1 VKVYLLP
8 LGDEKCV
15 FYSEGPEIAVEL
27 EATTAAPERGGVRGW
42 AERKYRSL
50 QVVLNESESGVG
62 LRMRRAWE
70 WLQRRT
76 APDEPLLRSLR
87 GVKTVELVHPA
98 SLTEDE
104 VCERWKCYL
113 SSRSR
118 RHTFWLV
125 LNATFSPVTVLLAPV
140 PGPNVIGY
148 WFVYRAVCHLLARL
162 GIRNARSE
170 AVETKLVAAGE
181 LDGTF
186 AVTDDERIAGVEA
199 SFGLKGLGAYLQRV
213 NAGREDEGA
222 GRLAAT
228 KGVLPEN

>member
-1 VKVYLLP
+1 MRVYLLP
-8 LGDEKCV
+8 LEDDECL
-15 FYSEGPEIAVEL
+15 FYSEGPEVAEVE
-27 EATTAAPERGGVRGW
+27 ASAPERGGVRGW
-42 AERKYRSL
+42 AERKYKSL

-87 GVKTVELVHPA
+87 GAKAIEIVHPS
-98 SLTEDE
+98 SLDE
-104 VCERWKCYL
+104 AQARERWDCYL

-118 RHTFWLV
+118 RHMFWLI
-125 LNATFSPVTVLLAPV
+125 LNAAVSPLTVLLAPV

-162 GIRNARSE
+162 GIRNARSDE
-170 AVETKLVAAGE
+170 MKTSLTASSE
-181 LDGTF
+181 LDATF
-186 AVTDDERIAGVEA
+186 DRVDDERVAGLEA
-199 SFGLKGLGAYLQRV
+199 SFGLKGLGAYLARV
-213 NAGREDEGA
+213 KAKREGA
-222 GRLAAT
+222 SAARLAAS

>member
-1 VKVYLLP
+1 MKVYLLP
-8 LGDEKCV
+8 LEDEECL
-15 FYSEGPEIAVEL
+15 FYSEGT
-27 EATTAAPERGGVRGW
+27 EATDESEVTAPERGGVRGW
-42 AERKYRSL
+42 AERKYKSL
-50 QVVLNESESGVG
+50 QAVLNESESGIG

-87 GVKTVELVHPA
+87 SARRIELVHPS
-98 SLTEDE
+98 SLNEE
-104 VCERWKCYL
+104 EARERWECYL

-125 LNATFSPVTVLLAPV
+125 VNAAFSPVTVLLAPV

-162 GIRNARSE
+162 GVRNARSE
-170 AVETKLVAAGE
+170 AVTTE
-181 LDGTF
+181 LRASGVLDARF
-186 AVTDDERIAGVEA
+186 DAVDDERVARVEA
-199 SFGLKGLGAYLQRV
+199 SFGLKGLGAYLERV
-213 NAGREDEGA
+213 NAKRDGESTS
-222 GRLAAT
+222 RLAAS

>member
-8 LGDEKCV
+8 LEDEECL
-15 FYSEGPEIAVEL
+15 FYSEGPEVTD
-27 EATTAAPERGGVRGW
+27 EAEAAAPERGGVRGW
-42 AERKYRSL
+42 AERKYKSL
-50 QVVLNESESGVG
+50 QAVLNESESGVG

-70 WLQRRT
+70 WLQQRT

-87 GVKTVELVHPA
+87 SAKLIELVHPS
-98 SLTEDE
+98 SLNEEE
-104 VCERWKCYL
+104 VRERWKCYL

-125 LNATFSPVTVLLAPV
+125 VNAAVSPVTLLLAPV

-170 AVETKLVAAGE
+170 AVTTE
-181 LDGTF
+181 LQASSVMDGTF
-186 AVTDDERIAGVEA
+186 TAADDERVARVEA
-199 SFGLKGLGAYLQRV
+199 SFGLKGLGAYLERV
-213 NAGREDEGA
+213 NAKRDSESA
-222 GRLAAT
+222 ARLSAS

>member
-1 VKVYLLP
+1 MKVYLLP
-8 LGDEKCV
+8 LVDDDCL
-15 FYSEGPEIAVEL
+15 FYSEGPETAVEL
-27 EATTAAPERGGVRGW
+27 ETTIAAPERGGVRGW
-42 AERKYRSL
+42 AERKYKSL

-87 GVKTVELVHPA
+87 GVKAVEIVHPA
-98 SLTEDE
+98 ALDE
-104 VCERWKCYL
+104 EEACERWKCYL

-125 LNATFSPVTVLLAPV
+125 VNATFSPVTVLLAPV

-170 AVETKLVAAGE
+170 VVTTSFVASSE
-181 LDGTF
+181 LDETF
-186 AVTDDERIAGVEA
+186 ALANDERIAAVEA
-199 SFGLKGLGAYLQRV
+199 AFGLKGLGAYLLRV
-213 NAGREDEGA
+213 NARREDA
-222 GRLAAT
+222 SDARLAAS

>member
-1 VKVYLLP
+1 MKVYLLP
-8 LGDEKCV
+8 VEDDECL
-15 FYSEGPEIAVEL
+15 FYSEGPETAGEVEV
-27 EATTAAPERGGVRGW
+27 AAPERDGVRGW
-42 AERKYRSL
+42 AERKYKSL
-50 QVVLNESESGVG
+50 QAVLTESESGVG

-70 WLQRRT
+70 WLQKRT

-87 GVKTVELVHPA
+87 GVGAIEIVHPS
-98 SLTEDE
+98 SLEEDE
-104 VCERWKCYL
+104 ACRRWKCYL

-125 LNATFSPVTVLLAPV
+125 VNAAFSPVTLLLAPV
-140 PGPNVIGY
+140 PGPNIIGY

-170 AVETKLVAAGE
+170 AVTTEFVASSE

-186 AVTDDERIAGVEA
+186 AAADDERIAGVEA

-213 NAGREDEGA
+213 SAKREGENA
-222 GRLAAT
+222 GRLAAS
-228 KGVLPEN
+228 KGVLPGN

>member
-1 VKVYLLP
+1 MKVYLLP
-8 LGDEKCV
+8 LDEDDECL
-15 FYSEGPEIAVEL
+15 FYSEGPEATDEGEL
-27 EATTAAPERGGVRGW
+27 SAPERGGVRGW

-50 QVVLNESESGVG
+50 QAVLNESESGVG

-87 GVKTVELVHPA
+87 GAKAIELVHPS
-98 SLTEDE
+98 SLNEDE
-104 VCERWKCYL
+104 ARERWDCYL

-125 LNATFSPVTVLLAPV
+125 ANVVVSPVTVLLAPV

-170 AVETKLVAAGE
+170 AMTTELVASSVM
-181 LDGTF
+181 DGTF
-186 AVTDDERIAGVEA
+186 TASDDERIARVEA
-199 SFGLKGLGAYLQRV
+199 SFGLKGLAAYLQRV
-213 NAGREDEGA
+213 NAKRVGESA
-222 GRLAAT
+222 TRLASS